1 MDILGVGIDLPLLLG
16 AAFVFGLRVIDVT
29 LGTVRLVLTVRGQR
43 LAAGVM
49 GFFEVTIFLVAISQV
64 LAQIGNWVN
73 IVAYAGGFA
82 TGTIVGITLEER
94 LALGTAVV
102 RVVSSRKGRE
112 VGKALREAGY
122 GVTELLGVGGRR
134 RVRIANV
141 VARRREVPR
150 ILRTVEDIDHEAF
163 ITVEGARAVYR
174 GWRTVK

>member
-1 MDILGVGIDLPLLLG
+1 MEVLGVTIDIPLLLG

-43 LAAGVM
+43 LAAGVI

-82 TGTIVGITLEER
+82 TGTVVGITLEER

-102 RVVSSRKGRE
+102 RVVSARKGRE
-112 VGKALREAGY
+112 VGQALRGAGY
-122 GVTELLGVGGRR
+122 GVTELAGVGGRR
-134 RVRIANV
+134 RVRIANI
-141 VARRREVPR
+141 VAQRREVPR
-150 ILRTVEDIDHEAF
+150 IIRTAEEIDHEAF
-163 ITVEGARAVYR
+163 ITVEGARAVRR